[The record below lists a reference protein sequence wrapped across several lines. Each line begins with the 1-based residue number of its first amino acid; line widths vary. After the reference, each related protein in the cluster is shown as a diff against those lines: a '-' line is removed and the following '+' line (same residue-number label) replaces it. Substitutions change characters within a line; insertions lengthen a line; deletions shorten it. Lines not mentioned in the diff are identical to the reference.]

1 MADKDR
7 TKILD
12 AARGALEIA
21 NYGLKLLS
29 DKDEA
34 KVTAGLSNVAVFGRI
49 VTSRLQLLRSADHHF
64 DEWYAPHQEEMA
76 ADPLCRYFY
85 ELRTAIEHQIP
96 PEPTHYGTHIEY
108 LDMRDLTPLWAA
120 APPGARSL
128 FIGDS
133 QGRNGFEVELPD
145 EERMVDQFVVTRR
158 APRAR
163 AGLRHAGHHS
173 PGIFRLHGHRRGK
186 VERASLGIQE
196 KVRPVEEQE
205 ILTCPALRIVE
216 GVRLVME
223 FHGDGPAVVG
233 DDAPGVRRGLVPRER
248 LAARGRAE
256 PRDVAGKPT
265 DLVVARCPD
274 REREEHGLL
283 AGRGERHRDVD
294 AALDALEGLEGDGV
308 ADVGDRCGA
317 RGGGAGLGAHEER
330 NERDGGKCRAN
341 ASTLS
346 LARG

>member
-21 NYGLKLLS
+21 NHGVKLLS

-145 EERMVDQFVVTRR
+145 GTVETYYIELPPGVHVRDLKTLPNAPTAHLGRPIVD
-158 APRAR
+158 
-163 AGLRHAGHHS
+163 
-173 PGIFRLHGHRRGK
+173 
-186 VERASLGIQE
+186 ASLE
-196 KVRPVEEQE
+196 T
-205 ILTCPALRIVE
+205 LASLYLAYLSN
-216 GVRLVME
+216 LVQSAASE
-223 FHGDGPAVVG
+223 F
-233 DDAPGVRRGLVPRER
+233 
-248 LAARGRAE
+248 AA
-256 PRDVAGKPT
+256 
-265 DLVVARCPD
+265 
-274 REREEHGLL
+274 
-283 AGRGERHRDVD
+283 
-294 AALDALEGLEGDGV
+294 
-308 ADVGDRCGA
+308 
-317 RGGGAGLGAHEER
+317 
-330 NERDGGKCRAN
+330 
-341 ASTLS
+341 
-346 LARG
+346 